1 MYIIENITPHF
12 SQKFK
17 LKGGVF
23 MRKKT
28 YSFINYRW
36 KEITINRIYIVAVLL
51 ICSFLVLLGRLYYIQ
66 YYKKETYSVMAD
78 MQYYYE
84 ENVRN
89 INYKLLGRNNE
100 ELFDYQDKFFV
111 VIDPT
116 TFLTLNNDTSLQ
128 DIQTVTYILRNYNKD
143 YDLSQMKYKDG
154 SQKYTYEID
163 YKTYEKLNSSKSV
176 NGIYTYKQKSA
187 MKKKDWKIENLITSP
202 QNYKDEKFKE
212 SESLE
217 MAIYDR
223 VKKNRFD
230 KIRYEKDV
238 NGKIIGEEIII
249 PEDNVNVKLT
259 LDKNIQKL
267 MEETLRSKDFNKY
280 PQIGLTL
287 VESESGKILSMAQ
300 KDDNIS
306 NINIGVP
313 SSNGFLIGSVF
324 KTIVFE
330 AALDLELADLKDE
343 YEIKNI
349 FPKSIEKQKIYTL
362 NQAYLRSSN
371 DVFAQLGW
379 KVGLDN
385 IIKYAESQGLLHSVL
400 NLHDEAQGA
409 FEGLNEKDKS
419 GVITNTSIGQ
429 TLKTTPLAVSAIPS
443 TIVNKGIYVKP
454 KILEGYV
461 DNNGHTIEEMPVENY
476 RVLSEETATIME
488 EQMREVI
495 TSEIGTG
502 RKTNIEGVY
511 MGGKTGTTE
520 YFVDGKEY
528 SDGWFVG
535 YFKYKDEF
543 YSMVIF
549 IPEIDIVN
557 DAGGTTAAYVF
568 REAIDKLIKSN
579 YL

>member
-1 MYIIENITPHF
+1 
-12 SQKFK
+12 
-17 LKGGVF
+17 

-223 VKKNRFD
+223 VKKNQFD

-249 PEDNVNVKLT
+249 SEDNVNVKLT

-429 TLKTTPLAVSAIPS
+429 TLRTTPLAVSAIPS

-461 DNNGHTIEEMPVENY
+461 DNNGHTIEEMPMEKY

-535 YFKYKDEF
+535 YFKYKDKF

>member
-1 MYIIENITPHF
+1 
-12 SQKFK
+12 
-17 LKGGVF
+17 

-28 YSFINYRW
+28 YSFINYKW

-51 ICSFLVLLGRLYYIQ
+51 ICSFLALLGRLYYIQ
-66 YYKKETYSVMAD
+66 YYKEETYSVMAN

-84 ENVRN
+84 ENISN

-100 ELFDYQDKFFV
+100 ELFDYQYKYFV
-111 VIDPT
+111 AIDPM

-128 DIQTVTYILRNYNKD
+128 DIQTVTYILRNYNKE
-143 YDLSQMKYKDG
+143 YDLSQIKYKDK
-154 SQKYTYEID
+154 SQKYNYEID
-163 YKTYEKLNSSKSV
+163 YKTYEKLNSSKSI
-176 NGIYTYKQKSA
+176 NGVYTYRQKNA
-187 MKKKDWKIENLITSP
+187 MRKKDWKIENLITSP

-212 SESLE
+212 SKSLE
-217 MAIYDR
+217 MEIYSR
-223 VKKNRFD
+223 VEKNQFD

-238 NGKIIGEEIII
+238 NGKIIGEETII

-267 MEETLRSKDFNKY
+267 MEETLRSEDFNKY

-287 VESESGKILSMAQ
+287 VESESGKILSMVQ

-313 SSNGFLIGSVF
+313 SSNGFLVGSVF
-324 KTIVFE
+324 KTVVFE
-330 AALDLELADLKDE
+330 AALDLGLADLKDE

-349 FPKSIEKQKIYTL
+349 FPRSIEKQKVYTL

-385 IIKYAESQGLLHSVL
+385 INKYAESQGLLHSVL
-400 NLHDEAQGA
+400 NLHDEAQGTI
-409 FEGLNEKDKS
+409 EGLNEKNKS

-429 TLKTTPLAVSAIPS
+429 TLRSTPLAVSTIPS

-461 DNNGHTIEEMPVENY
+461 DNNGHIIEEMPVEKH
-476 RVLSEETATIME
+476 RVLSEETANIME

-502 RKTNIEGVY
+502 KKTNIEGLY

-535 YFKYKDEF
+535 YFKYRDKF
-543 YSMVIF
+543 YSMVVF

-568 REAIDKLIKSN
+568 REAIDRLIKSN

>member
-1 MYIIENITPHF
+1 
-12 SQKFK
+12 
-17 LKGGVF
+17 

-28 YSFINYRW
+28 YSFMNYRW
-36 KEITINRIYIVAVLL
+36 REITINRIYIVAVLL

-100 ELFDYQDKFFV
+100 ELFDYQDKYFV

-143 YDLSQMKYKDG
+143 YDLSQIKYKDG

-176 NGIYTYKQKSA
+176 NGLYTYKQKSA

-202 QNYKDEKFKE
+202 QNYKDERFKE
-212 SESLE
+212 SKSLE

-223 VKKNRFD
+223 VKKNQFD

-267 MEETLRSKDFNKY
+267 MEETLRNKDFNKY

-400 NLHDEAQGA
+400 NLHDEAHGA

-429 TLKTTPLAVSAIPS
+429 TLRTTPLAVSAIPS

-461 DNNGHTIEEMPVENY
+461 DNNGHTIEEMPVEKY

-502 RKTNIEGVY
+502 RKTKIEGVY

-535 YFKYKDEF
+535 YFKYKDRF

>member
-1 MYIIENITPHF
+1 
-12 SQKFK
+12 
-17 LKGGVF
+17 

-429 TLKTTPLAVSAIPS
+429 TLRTTPLAVSAIPS

-476 RVLSEETATIME
+476 RILSEETATIME

-535 YFKYKDEF
+535 YFKYKDKF

>member
-1 MYIIENITPHF
+1 
-12 SQKFK
+12 
-17 LKGGVF
+17 

-267 MEETLRSKDFNKY
+267 MY
-280 PQIGLTL
+280 
-287 VESESGKILSMAQ
+287 
-300 KDDNIS
+300 
-306 NINIGVP
+306 
-313 SSNGFLIGSVF
+313 
-324 KTIVFE
+324 
-330 AALDLELADLKDE
+330 LK
-343 YEIKNI
+343 
-349 FPKSIEKQKIYTL
+349 
-362 NQAYLRSSN
+362 
-371 DVFAQLGW
+371 QL
-379 KVGLDN
+379 
-385 IIKYAESQGLLHSVL
+385 
-400 NLHDEAQGA
+400 
-409 FEGLNEKDKS
+409 
-419 GVITNTSIGQ
+419 
-429 TLKTTPLAVSAIPS
+429 
-443 TIVNKGIYVKP
+443 
-454 KILEGYV
+454 
-461 DNNGHTIEEMPVENY
+461 
-476 RVLSEETATIME
+476 
-488 EQMREVI
+488 
-495 TSEIGTG
+495 
-502 RKTNIEGVY
+502 
-511 MGGKTGTTE
+511 
-520 YFVDGKEY
+520 
-528 SDGWFVG
+528 
-535 YFKYKDEF
+535 
-543 YSMVIF
+543 
-549 IPEIDIVN
+549 
-557 DAGGTTAAYVF
+557 
-568 REAIDKLIKSN
+568 
-579 YL
+579 

>member
-1 MYIIENITPHF
+1 
-12 SQKFK
+12 
-17 LKGGVF
+17 

-28 YSFINYRW
+28 YSFINYKW

-66 YYKKETYSVMAD
+66 YYKEETYSVMAD

-84 ENVRN
+84 ENISN

-100 ELFDYQDKFFV
+100 ELFDYQYKYFV
-111 VIDPT
+111 TIDPM

-143 YDLSQMKYKDG
+143 YDLSQIKYKDK

-163 YKTYEKLNSSKSV
+163 YKAYEKLNSSKSI
-176 NGIYTYKQKSA
+176 NGVYTYKQKNA
-187 MKKKDWKIENLITSP
+187 MKEKDWKIENLITSP

-212 SESLE
+212 SKSLE
-217 MAIYDR
+217 MDIYNR
-223 VKKNRFD
+223 VKKNQFD

-238 NGKIIGEEIII
+238 NGKIIGEETII
-249 PEDNVNVKLT
+249 PEDNINVKLT

-267 MEETLRSKDFNKY
+267 MEETLRSENFNKY

-287 VESESGKILSMAQ
+287 VESESGKILSMVQ

-313 SSNGFLIGSVF
+313 SSNGFLVGSVF
-324 KTIVFE
+324 KTVVFE

-349 FPKSIEKQKIYTL
+349 FPRSIEKQKIYTL
-362 NQAYLRSSN
+362 NEAYLRSSN

-409 FEGLNEKDKS
+409 IEGLNEKDKS

-429 TLKTTPLAVSAIPS
+429 TLRSTPLAVSAIPS

-461 DNNGHTIEEMPVENY
+461 DNNGHIIEEMSVEKH
-476 RVLSEETATIME
+476 RILSEETANIME

-502 RKTNIEGVY
+502 RKTNIEGLY

-535 YFKYKDEF
+535 YFKYKDKF
-543 YSMVIF
+543 YSMVVF

-568 REAIDKLIKSN
+568 REAIDRLIKSN

>member
-1 MYIIENITPHF
+1 
-12 SQKFK
+12 
-17 LKGGVF
+17 

-28 YSFINYRW
+28 YSFMNYKW
-36 KEITINRIYIVAVLL
+36 KEITINRIYIIAVLL

-66 YYKKETYSVMAD
+66 HYKQETYSVMAD

-84 ENVRN
+84 ENISN
-89 INYKLLGRNNE
+89 MNYKLLGRNNE
-100 ELFDYQDKFFV
+100 ELFDYQYKYFV

-143 YDLSQMKYKDG
+143 YDLSQIKYKDK

-163 YKTYEKLNSSKSV
+163 SKTYEKLNSSKSI
-176 NGIYTYKQKSA
+176 NGIYTYNQKNA
-187 MKKKDWKIENLITSP
+187 TKKKNWKIENLITSP

-212 SESLE
+212 SKSLE
-217 MAIYDR
+217 MDIYNR
-223 VKKNRFD
+223 IKKNKFD

-238 NGKIIGEEIII
+238 NGKIVGEETII
-249 PEDNVNVKLT
+249 PESNVNVKLT
-259 LDKNIQKL
+259 LDKSIQNL
-267 MEETLRSKDFNKY
+267 MEETLRSEKFNKY
-280 PQIGLTL
+280 SQIGLTL

-306 NINIGVP
+306 NVNIGVP
-313 SSNGFLIGSVF
+313 SNNGFLVGSVF

-330 AALDLELADLKDE
+330 AALDLRLADLKDE

-349 FPKSIEKQKIYTL
+349 FPRSIEKQKIYTL
-362 NQAYLRSSN
+362 NEAYLRSSN

-385 IIKYAESQGLLHSVL
+385 IIEYAENQGLLHSVL

-409 FEGLNEKDKS
+409 IEGLNEKDKS

-429 TLKTTPLAVSAIPS
+429 TLRTTPLAVAAIPS

-454 KILEGYV
+454 TILEGYV
-461 DNNGHTIEEMPVENY
+461 DNSGHTIEEMPVEKY

-502 RKTNIEGVY
+502 RKTNIEGLY

-535 YFKYKDEF
+535 YFKYKDKF

-568 REAIDKLIKSN
+568 REAIDRLIKSN

>member
-1 MYIIENITPHF
+1 
-12 SQKFK
+12 
-17 LKGGVF
+17 

-100 ELFDYQDKFFV
+100 ELFDYQDKYFA

-143 YDLSQMKYKDG
+143 YDLSQIKYKDG

-163 YKTYEKLNSSKSV
+163 YKTYEKVNSSKSV
-176 NGIYTYKQKSA
+176 NGIYTYKQKNA
-187 MKKKDWKIENLITSP
+187 MKKKDWKIENLVTSP

-212 SESLE
+212 SKSLE

-223 VKKNRFD
+223 VKKNQFD

-287 VESESGKILSMAQ
+287 VESESGKILSMVQ

-400 NLHDEAQGA
+400 NLHDEVQGA

-429 TLKTTPLAVSAIPS
+429 TLRTTPLAVSVIPS

-461 DNNGHTIEEMPVENY
+461 DNNGHTIEEMSVEKY

-495 TSEIGTG
+495 TSEVGTG

-535 YFKYKDEF
+535 YFKYKDKF

>member
-429 TLKTTPLAVSAIPS
+429 TLRTTPLAVSAIPS

-535 YFKYKDEF
+535 YFKYKDKF

>member
-1 MYIIENITPHF
+1 
-12 SQKFK
+12 
-17 LKGGVF
+17 

-429 TLKTTPLAVSAIPS
+429 TLRTTPLAVSAIPS

-535 YFKYKDEF
+535 YFKYKDKF

>member
-1 MYIIENITPHF
+1 
-12 SQKFK
+12 
-17 LKGGVF
+17 

-28 YSFINYRW
+28 YSFMSYKW
-36 KEITINRIYIVAVLL
+36 KEITINRIYIIAVLL

-66 YYKKETYSVMAD
+66 YYKQETYSVMAD

-84 ENVRN
+84 ENISN
-89 INYKLLGRNNE
+89 MNYKLLGRNNE
-100 ELFDYQDKFFV
+100 ELFDYQYKYFA

-128 DIQTVTYILRNYNKD
+128 DIQTVTYILRNHNKD
-143 YDLSQMKYKDG
+143 YDLSQIKYKDK

-163 YKTYEKLNSSKSV
+163 SKTYEKLNSSKSI
-176 NGIYTYKQKSA
+176 NGIYTYKQKNA
-187 MKKKDWKIENLITSP
+187 MKKKNWKIENLITSP

-212 SESLE
+212 SKSLE
-217 MAIYDR
+217 MDIYNKI
-223 VKKNRFD
+223 KKNKFD

-238 NGKIIGEEIII
+238 NGKIVGEETII
-249 PEDNVNVKLT
+249 PEGNVNVKLT
-259 LDKNIQKL
+259 LDKNIQDL
-267 MEETLRSKDFNKY
+267 MEETLRSETFNKY

-313 SSNGFLIGSVF
+313 SNNGFLVGSVF

-330 AALDLELADLKDE
+330 AALDLRLADLKDE

-349 FPKSIEKQKIYTL
+349 FPRSIEKQRVYTL
-362 NQAYLRSSN
+362 NEAYLRSSN

-385 IIKYAESQGLLHSVL
+385 IIEYAENQGLLNSVL

-409 FEGLNEKDKS
+409 IEGLNEKDKS
-419 GVITNTSIGQ
+419 GVITNTAIGQ
-429 TLKTTPLAVSAIPS
+429 TLRTTPLAVAAIPS

-454 KILEGYV
+454 TILEGYV
-461 DNNGHTIEEMPVENY
+461 DNSGHTIEEMPVEKY

-502 RKTNIEGVY
+502 RKTNIEGLY

-535 YFKYKDEF
+535 YFKYKDKF

-568 REAIDKLIKSN
+568 REAIDRLIKSN

>member
-100 ELFDYQDKFFV
+100 ELFDYQDKYFA

-143 YDLSQMKYKDG
+143 YDLSQIKYKDG

-163 YKTYEKLNSSKSV
+163 YKTYEKVNSSKSV
-176 NGIYTYKQKSA
+176 NGIYTYKQKNA
-187 MKKKDWKIENLITSP
+187 MKKKDWKIENLVTSP

-212 SESLE
+212 SKSLE

-223 VKKNRFD
+223 VKKNQFD

-287 VESESGKILSMAQ
+287 VESESGKILSMVQ

-400 NLHDEAQGA
+400 NLHDEVQGA

-429 TLKTTPLAVSAIPS
+429 TLRTTPLAVSVIPS

-461 DNNGHTIEEMPVENY
+461 DNNGHTIEEMSVEKY

-495 TSEIGTG
+495 TSEVGTG

-535 YFKYKDEF
+535 YFKYKDKF

>member
-1 MYIIENITPHF
+1 
-12 SQKFK
+12 
-17 LKGGVF
+17 